1 MMYKVFLAT
10 TAAIVLFV
18 SAGAGQAFPIAPL
31 ETARPADVTK
41 VTFWGQAFPYGYRWS
56 AARACMRYET
66 IETSRGRV
74 TQRVW
79 VCGRHREAVVSYR
92 G

>member
-1 MMYKVFLAT
+1 MMHKVFLAA
-10 TAAIVLFV
+10 TAAVVLFV
-18 SAGAGQAFPIAPL
+18 SAGASHAFPIAPIDMV
-31 ETARPADVTK
+31 RPANATK
-41 VTFWGQAFPYGYRWS
+41 VTFWGQPFPYGYRWS
-56 AARACMRYET
+56 LARACMRYET